1 MCENY
6 MNKSRIIHLSL
17 SQGEDA
23 FGSFS
28 LENAKMALR
37 SSSREYKMM
46 WSVVSAEN
54 HEKCCHLCYRNSKNL
69 KPNVAEVF
77 QGKGEK
83 VGNLPAFGL

>member
-6 MNKSRIIHLSL
+6 ANKSRIIHFSL

-37 SSSREYKMM
+37 SSSKEYKMM
-46 WSVVSAEN
+46 LSEVWSQQ
-54 HEKCCHLCYRNSKNL
+54 KIMKNAVICAT
-69 KPNVAEVF
+69 KIPRT
-77 QGKGEK
+77 
-83 VGNLPAFGL
+83 